1 VFPDQLNKELDAYFD
16 NEQFRLKTQLQI
28 AKDFEV
34 HGFSF
39 ETLFC
44 KQVIEIPNLTEQV
57 TEALMYI
64 VEKKSS
70 SWQALLY
77 TIDIPEKK
85 YMQYA
90 TSQDG
95 NWMHQFAW
103 EIIRREAQKV
113 FFREKFSK

>member
-1 VFPDQLNKELDAYFD
+1 MFPDQLNNELDAHF
-16 NEQFRLKTQLQI
+16 NSEQFRLKTQRQI

-39 ETLFC
+39 DPLFC
-44 KQVIEIPNLTEQV
+44 EQVAEIPRLTEQV
-57 TEALMYI
+57 TDALMYM
-64 VEKKSS
+64 VEKKAS

-85 YMQYA
+85 YIQYA